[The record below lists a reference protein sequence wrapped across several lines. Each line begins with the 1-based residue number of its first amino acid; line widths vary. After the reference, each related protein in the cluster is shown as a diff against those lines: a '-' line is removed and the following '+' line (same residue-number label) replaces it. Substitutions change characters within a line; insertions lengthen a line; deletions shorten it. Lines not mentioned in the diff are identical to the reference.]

1 MESDL
6 ENEKYSHEE
15 AQRTVDS
22 HLSSLNSLRQTLS
35 GKEEQTARLECDLAE
50 MTTRME
56 KLEKSEVR
64 LDFTVQI

>member
-6 ENEKYSHEE
+6 ENEKYSRDE
-15 AQRTVDS
+15 AQRTADS

-35 GKEEQTARLECDLAE
+35 GKEEQTARLERDLAE
-50 MTTRME
+50 MATRMG

-64 LDFTVQI
+64 LYITVQI